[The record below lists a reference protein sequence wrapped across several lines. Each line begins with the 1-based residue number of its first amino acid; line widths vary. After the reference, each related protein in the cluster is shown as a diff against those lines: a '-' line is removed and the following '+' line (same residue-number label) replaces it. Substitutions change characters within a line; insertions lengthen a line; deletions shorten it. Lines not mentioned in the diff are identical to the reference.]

1 MCTFAHI
8 LTEHMHG
15 IDIKEDELL
24 AMGGGILDTLLID
37 RTTGENI
44 IWATDDYAHLGDGYT
59 FHNHITVEQITGE
72 HHNVI
77 QPRVSKSEEERR
89 LRARKMAEV
98 FTPSWVCNKMN
109 NGVDEA
115 WFKRSPVFN
124 VPHDEGQRHWWE
136 PTKEKIVFPETLSDD
151 EQKSGKHKTWQE
163 YVRMGVIEIT
173 CGEAPFLTSR
183 YDTVSGEAI
192 TDLSKR
198 IGWLDRK
205 MRIVNENT
213 DSEADWLHWTRM
225 AYKGTLGYEWQGDN
239 LLLARE
245 NLLMSCFD
253 YYEDRFGK
261 EPSLEFVKE
270 IAEIISWNVFQMDGL
285 KFVIPRS
292 CRTKTLKMPDLITGE
307 VKIKKIECEGC
318 KKGLIHRHNGIYVQ
332 TMDWD
337 TGKTIRFD
345 HINGLAKKEKL

>member
-1 MCTFAHI
+1 M
-8 LTEHMHG
+8 LYG

-24 AMGGGILDTLLID
+24 AMDGGILGALLLD

-44 IWATDDYAHLGDGYT
+44 IWATDDYAHLGETYT
-59 FHNHITVEQITGE
+59 FHQHITIDLITGE
-72 HHNVI
+72 HRNLI
-77 QPRVSKSEEERR
+77 QPRVAKTEDERKQ
-89 LRARKMAEV
+89 RARKMAEV

-124 VPHDEGQRHWWE
+124 VPHDEGKRHWWE
-136 PTKEKIVFPETLSDD
+136 PMEGKITFPE
-151 EQKSGKHKTWQE
+151 GKTWQD
-163 YVRMGVIEIT
+163 YVTMGVIEIT
-173 CGEAPFLTSR
+173 CGEAPFLASR

-213 DSEADWLHWTRM
+213 DSEPDWLHWTRE

-253 YYEDRFGK
+253 YYEARFKK
-261 EPSLEFVKE
+261 EPPMDYVRE
-270 IAEIISWNVFQMDGL
+270 IAEIISWNVIQMDGL

-292 CRTKTLKMPDLITGE
+292 CRTMEVETTDLMSGE
-307 VKIKKIECEGC
+307 VIKKNIECEGC
-318 KKGLIHRHNGIYVQ
+318 KKGLIHRHNGIYAQ

-337 TGKTIRFD
+337 TGRPIRFD
-345 HINGLAKKEKL
+345 MINGLAKKGKL